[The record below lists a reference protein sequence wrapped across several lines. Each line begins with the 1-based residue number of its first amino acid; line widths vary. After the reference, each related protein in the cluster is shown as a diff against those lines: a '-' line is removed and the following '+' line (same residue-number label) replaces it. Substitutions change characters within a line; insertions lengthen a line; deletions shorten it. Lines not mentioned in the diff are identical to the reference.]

1 MSITVYAKPHCPQ
14 CDATK
19 RQLNKFGM
27 EYNVIDLTQN
37 EEALD
42 MFISKGYQQAPVV
55 VAGEDT
61 WSGFRP
67 DMIKKVAEKISQLA

>member
-19 RQLNKFGM
+19 RQFNKLGV
-27 EYNVIDLTQN
+27 EYNVVDLSQN

-42 MFISKGYQQAPVV
+42 KFIAMGYQQAPIV

-67 DMIKKVAEKISQLA
+67 DMIKKVSQEILQLA